1 MSYNCQT
8 ILKSQKILDKGADYD
23 FLIPW
28 LGDGL
33 LLSGGAKWKSR
44 RRLLTPAFHFKI
56 LDDFALVSDLNRF
69 VSYCASYSSRSP
81 LMDGEIDVYPF
92 ITNCSLDIIS
102 GMSTIVTVL
111 IVLLMETAMQTKVL
125 IHAKSLLTSKPFTVL
140 LQSFKSN

>member
-1 MSYNCQT
+1 MAVDFKEPENLGQGGRLRLFNSLV
-8 ILKSQKILDKGADYD
+8 IGA
-23 FLIPW
+23 
-28 LGDGL
+28 GL
-33 LLSGGAKWKSR
+33 LLSGGAKWKSIKS
-44 RRLLTPAFHFKI
+44 LLTPAFHFKI

-125 IHAKSLLTSKPFTVL
+125 IHAKVFLRPSLSQVL
-140 LQSFKSN
+140 LQSFKLN